1 MSESDI
7 YTCPTCEA
15 INDVCGCPVPPPP
28 EREILTDL
36 IAELVGD
43 DGDGHELTPDG
54 DACTVC
60 SAIDR
65 AEARLREV
73 QGE

>member
-28 EREILTDL
+28 ERAILSDL
-36 IAELVGD
+36 IEELRGLS
-43 DGDGHELTPDG
+43 GDGGTLFLVDEAL
-54 DACTVC
+54 
-60 SAIDR
+60 DR

-73 QGE
+73 TDE

>member
-1 MSESDI
+1 MDVDESWWTVSATDSQL
-7 YTCPTCEA
+7 
-15 INDVCGCPVPPPP
+15 
-28 EREILTDL
+28 ERERDGFLDILTDL

-43 DGDGHELTPDG
+43 DGDGHEITPDG

-60 SAIDR
+60 EAIDR